1 MQTTLILIAYIIL
14 APLVGGFLAG
24 IDRIITARM
33 QGRVGPPV
41 LQPFYDV
48 MKLLSK
54 ENLSVNKIQNY
65 LVFCFLL
72 FIIFTGGLFFTG
84 GDLLLVI
91 FALTLASILLI
102 LAAYSSNSPFAFIGA
117 EREVIQ
123 MMSYEPMVLMMAMGI
138 FALTKSFLI
147 SDILNSGVPLI
158 VYLPG
163 IFIGFVYILTIKL
176 RKSPFDLSMS
186 HHAHQELVKGLT
198 TEFSGTT
205 LALIE
210 IAHWYEN
217 VFLLGFVYLFFAW
230 NSIASPFVGIL
241 ACLVIFFLEIFLD
254 NNEARVKWQLAFKSS
269 WIVAAT
275 VGFVNLLILYFI

>member
-1 MQTTLILIAYIIL
+1 MKTALILLAYVIL
-14 APLVGGFLAG
+14 APIVGGLLAG

-33 QGRVGPPV
+33 QGRFGPPV

-54 ENLSVNKIQNY
+54 ENFTVNRVQNY

-84 GDLLLVI
+84 GDFLLVI
-91 FALTLASILLI
+91 FALTLASILLV
-102 LAAYSSNSPFAFIGA
+102 LAAYSSNSPFSYIGA
-117 EREVIQ
+117 ERELLQ
-123 MMSYEPMVLMMAMGI
+123 MMAYEPMVLITAMGMYAI
-138 FALTKSFLI
+138 TKSFIIADLV
-147 SDILNSGVPLI
+147 SYSMPLI

-163 IFIGFVYILTIKL
+163 VFIGFVYILTIKL
-176 RKSPFDLSMS
+176 RKSPFDLSLS

-230 NSIASPFVGIL
+230 SAPLSPILGIL
-241 ACLVIFFLEIFLD
+241 ACLAIFFLEIFLD

-269 WIVAAT
+269 WLVAIT

>member
-1 MQTTLILIAYIIL
+1 MPTIIILIGYIIL
-14 APLVGGFLAG
+14 APLVGGLLAG

-33 QGRVGPPV
+33 QGRVGPPI

-54 ENLSVNKIQNY
+54 ESVSVNKIQNY
-65 LVFCFLL
+65 LVFCFLI

-102 LAAYSSNSPFAFIGA
+102 LAAYSSNSPFAFVGA

-147 SDILNSGVPLI
+147 SDIIKSGVPLI

-186 HHAHQELVKGLT
+186 HHAHQELVKGLS

-230 NSIASPFVGIL
+230 NSFASPIVGII
-241 ACLVIFFLEIFLD
+241 ACLVVFFLEIFLD